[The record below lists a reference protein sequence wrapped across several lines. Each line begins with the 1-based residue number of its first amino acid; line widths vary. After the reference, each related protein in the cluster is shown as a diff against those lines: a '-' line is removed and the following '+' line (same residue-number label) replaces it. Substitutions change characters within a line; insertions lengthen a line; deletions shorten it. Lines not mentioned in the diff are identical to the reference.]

1 MSSLDLDRTS
11 DSSTE
16 PIYSPDFADMAM
28 FLAQQDSFPPSHIS
42 GQLFPA
48 SETESNFAAASSV
61 EDLQI
66 IDVAGSSENTTFTC
80 SREFSDECP
89 FVWKHH
95 SSWVS
100 LDTYTPTTRS
110 WPIFQ

>member
-28 FLAQQDSFPPSHIS
+28 SLAQQDSFPPSHFS

-66 IDVAGSSENTTFTC
+66 NDLAGSIENTSFIC
-80 SREFSDECP
+80 SRGFSEAGRNEAYRKWKQAADLRRPDPDEA
-89 FVWKHH
+89 
-95 SSWVS
+95 SEI
-100 LDTYTPTTRS
+100 L
-110 WPIFQ
+110 